1 MRSLYGIFNLFQ
13 VLTHFFVPLAYRI
26 EYLPIVK
33 LHFRTLTARQRSIVL
48 DSVDEQLTYEPI
60 VITRNRFLMRPDS
73 IADWEL
79 RIGELRVY
87 YDIEEDPE
95 QVVYICAVGVK
106 EGNLVRIGTEVVSP

>member
-1 MRSLYGIFNLFQ
+1 M
-13 VLTHFFVPLAYRI
+13 AYRI

-73 IADWEL
+73 IAAWEL